1 MTITD
6 DYSIA
11 THIID
16 ATSYYPFGLSMK
28 VIGKEAAGGLQNK
41 FKYNGKEEQSK
52 EFSDGSGLDYLDYG
66 ARMYDGQLGRWMVG
80 DPLSYKDRRWSPYT
94 YAINNPIRFMDP
106 DGMEVVDSKGNHVSI
121 TYNKDGELNFSK
133 NASIDVKRIANALI
147 GTATGKSQLNKLIT
161 SDIKV
166 KLNISTHSKV
176 EKVIGGTSYTFGETQ
191 KGNFNKLDNYGILE
205 DKNGKLTVKE
215 ASITIYEGTINAD
228 LKNSNAKHA
237 GLTTDEAI
245 GAVAGHEIVHA
256 TDKVEISKDLKYE
269 YNNKGN
275 SRPRQMREAKS
286 EAVEKKIIEESIK
299 NNFL

>member
-1 MTITD
+1 
-6 DYSIA
+6 
-11 THIID
+11 
-16 ATSYYPFGLSMK
+16 MK

-66 ARMYDGQLGRWMVG
+66 ARMYDGQLGRWIVG

-166 KLNISTHSKV
+166 KLSISTHSKV
-176 EKVIGGTSYTFGETQ
+176 EKVIGGTSYTF
-191 KGNFNKLDNYGILE
+191 
-205 DKNGKLTVKE
+205 
-215 ASITIYEGTINAD
+215 
-228 LKNSNAKHA
+228 
-237 GLTTDEAI
+237 
-245 GAVAGHEIVHA
+245 
-256 TDKVEISKDLKYE
+256 
-269 YNNKGN
+269 
-275 SRPRQMREAKS
+275 
-286 EAVEKKIIEESIK
+286 
-299 NNFL
+299 